1 MPKSINKGVVVA
13 IPIVAVSALMLMTP
27 MLAAAQNPHF
37 VNPRASES
45 GNNLVCSFKEAG
57 LGSGQE
63 VTITCSADA
72 TAEYQCINRGGN
84 NPQAENKRTVNSE
97 VSESGDF
104 TASKSGQVTGSLTIN
119 PPSAGDFTCPSGQR
133 LTLVSVTYE
142 NVVLTDET
150 TGASATL

>member
-1 MPKSINKGVVVA
+1 MPKSINKGVLAIPVVVA
-13 IPIVAVSALMLMTP
+13 SALMLMAP

-37 VNPRASES
+37 VKASASES

-63 VTITCSADA
+63 VTITCSAEA
-72 TAEYQCINRGGN
+72 TANYQCINKGGH
-84 NPQAENKRTVNSE
+84 NPSAENKRSVNEE

-104 TASKSGQVTGSLTIN
+104 TATKSGQVTGSLTVE
-119 PPSAGDFTCPSGQR
+119 PPGPGDFTCPKGQT
-133 LTLVSVTYE
+133 LTLVSVTYD

-150 TGASATL
+150 TGATETL

>member
-1 MPKSINKGVVVA
+1 MPKSINKLGVA
-13 IPIVAVSALMLMTP
+13 IPIVAVSALMLMAP

-37 VNPRASES
+37 VNASASRS

-63 VTITCSADA
+63 VTITCSAEA
-72 TAEYQCINRGGN
+72 TANYQCINKGGK
-84 NPQAENKRTVNSE
+84 NPSAENKRTVNEE

-104 TASKSGQVTGSLTIN
+104 TATKSGQVTGSVTVS
-119 PPSAGDFTCPSGQR
+119 PPDAGDFTCPSGQR

-150 TGASATL
+150 TGASEEL